1 MSQHIILSEEDY
13 SQLWQ
18 DANSDSESNLEVCP
32 PQLGKGFKQ
41 WYQLRGIS
49 LLIHNYWFD
58 QDVTV
63 SLDPL
68 AEGLEL
74 GFQLSGYLSG
84 DRFHRSS
91 GESFCSWGCPET
103 YYQQRSRQRRLQVDI
118 HLESPQ
124 LLADF
129 IQTPDL
135 PSSLQNLETNKTEPF
150 HLSGKITPA
159 IQLTLEQLLHCP
171 YQGTTQA
178 FYLESKCLE
187 LIALQLEQWR
197 EFEPKKKTISPDDR
211 DRVQEAKAIL
221 EQNFTNPPSVPE
233 LARMVGL
240 NHYTLKQG
248 FHECLQTTPFR
259 YLRDQRLEQA
269 RILLSD
275 SQFNIKQVAKAV
287 GYKSQSRFCD
297 AFKQTFG
304 ITPRCYRQ
312 LEDSH
317 HQIKEYGGRF

>member
-1 MSQHIILSEEDY
+1 MSHSIILSEQDY
-13 SQLWQ
+13 HQLWQ
-18 DANSDSESNLEVCP
+18 DASSNSQSNLEICP
-32 PQLGKGFKQ
+32 PQLGRGFKQ
-41 WYQLRGIS
+41 WHQLRGIS
-49 LLIHNYWFD
+49 LLVHDYCFN

-63 SLDPL
+63 TVEPM

-74 GFQLSGYLSG
+74 GFQLSGDLSG
-84 DRFHRSS
+84 DRFTRSS
-91 GESFCSWGCPET
+91 GESFCGWGCTET

-124 LLADF
+124 LLTDF
-129 IQTPDL
+129 VETPGL
-135 PSSLQNLETNKTEPF
+135 PPSLEHLETSTEPF
-150 HLSGKITPA
+150 QVLGQITPA
-159 IQLTLEQLLHCP
+159 MQLALEQLLNCP

-197 EFEPKKKTISPDDR
+197 DVQPKKKTISPLKKDDR
-211 DRVQEAKAIL
+211 DRVYEAKAIL
-221 EQNFTNPPSVPE
+221 EQNLTNPPSVPD

-248 FHECLQTTPFR
+248 FHEWLQTTPFR

-269 RILLSD
+269 RSLLRD
-275 SQFNIKQVAKAV
+275 PQLNIQQVAKAV

-304 ITPRCYRQ
+304 ITPRSYCQNNYR
-312 LEDSH
+312 E
-317 HQIKEYGGRF
+317 

>member
-1 MSQHIILSEEDY
+1 MSQHIILSELDY
-13 SQLWQ
+13 CQLWQ
-18 DANSDSESNLEVCP
+18 DANSHSESNLEVCP

-41 WYQLRGIS
+41 WYQLRDIS
-49 LLIHNYWFD
+49 LLIHDYWFN

-63 SLDPL
+63 TLDPL

-74 GFQLSGYLSG
+74 GFQLSGHLSG

-91 GESFCSWGCPET
+91 GESFCGWGCPET

-118 HLESPQ
+118 HLESSQ
-124 LLADF
+124 LLTDLLH
-129 IQTPDL
+129 TPNL
-135 PSSLQNLETNKTEPF
+135 PRLLQHLETNKTEPF
-150 HLSGKITPA
+150 HLLGKITPA
-159 IQLTLEQLLHCP
+159 MQLALEQLLYCP

-178 FYLESKCLE
+178 FYLEESKCLE

-197 EFEPKKKTISPDDR
+197 DFEPKKKTISPLKKDDR
-211 DRVQEAKAIL
+211 DRVYEARAIL
-221 EQNFTNPPSVPE
+221 EQNLTHPPSVPE
-233 LARMVGL
+233 LAHMVGL
-240 NHYTLKQG
+240 NHCTLKQG

-259 YLRDQRLEQA
+259 YLRDRRLEQA

-275 SQFNIKQVAKAV
+275 SQFNIQQVAKAV
-287 GYKSQSRFCD
+287 GYKSQSRFCN

-312 LEDSH
+312 NKISV
-317 HQIKEYGGRF
+317 